1 MTLSSTEV
9 KHTLSVLLPRNITPE
24 MVTISAN
31 KGDRI
36 RVVADA
42 FGGDECHYEWQISF
56 PPYDIDM
63 SAVHARFDPDGRLT
77 LDVKRRSRPMYY

>member
-1 MTLSSTEV
+1 MTLTSTST
-9 KHTLSVLLPRNITPE
+9 KYTLSVLLPSNIQPE

-31 KGDRI
+31 KGDRLRI
-36 RVVADA
+36 VADA

-63 SAVHARFDPDGRLT
+63 AAVYARFDPEGRLT
-77 LDVKRRSRPMYY
+77 LDVRRRIKVY